1 MSVTRYDGASRETRE
16 GTPPLNRKYIPYTMK
31 VDRSVTK
38 LLGNLEAR
46 DRIDSLR
53 VLLVERDERRAD
65 QLLLLLAAARHCAI
79 LVPDLDEAAEALSI
93 QRFDLVLL
101 ASSECVE
108 DAAAFVSKLRNLE
121 SGQRSDSRATVLGC
135 SPSLEGAPFLDGSL
149 PHGFNAE
156 RLAGAVFRA
165 QTAGQPA
172 APTETGFP
180 ALPVFEPDQFG
191 EQCANEIWLMI
202 EIIDLFSVEQ
212 NRELPAMLEALATA
226 DFEQL
231 SRLAH
236 TLKGSLAALHAP
248 LAWQRTQ
255 SLEMAANKGD
265 SPLCAEALQALNLDL
280 ADLNA
285 HLASFR
291 RACLCP

>member
-16 GTPPLNRKYIPYTMK
+16 GTPPLNRKYIPYRMK

-53 VLLVERDERRAD
+53 ILLVERDERRAD
-65 QLLLLLAAARHCAI
+65 QLLSLLAAARHCAI

-101 ASSECVE
+101 ASVECVE

-121 SGQRSDSRATVLGC
+121 SGQRSDSRATVLAC
-135 SPSLEGAPFLDGSL
+135 SPSLGQAPFLDGSL

-156 RLAGAVFRA
+156 LLADAVFRA
-165 QTAGQPA
+165 QIAGPAA
-172 APTETGFP
+172 APTQPGLPT
-180 ALPVFEPDQFG
+180 LPVFEPEQFG
-191 EQCANEIWLMI
+191 EQCANETGLMI
-202 EIIDLFSVEQ
+202 EIIDLFSAEQ
-212 NRELPAMLEALATA
+212 NREVPAMVEALAEA

-255 SLEMAANKGD
+255 SLEMAARNGN
-265 SPLCAEALQALNLDL
+265 SRLCAEAFEALNRDL
-280 ADLNA
+280 AELNT
-285 HLASFR
+285 HLSSFR
-291 RACLCP
+291 QACLCP